1 MDKKRT
7 VMKQRLLAV
16 CALMAMVLAGGAQDV
31 SRIQFCDKKYEYGLG
46 KDSVTLFLKVLD
58 SEGAST
64 SDITVGD
71 LEKYLV
77 INEEG
82 QLIAPDRRTITSL
95 SSGQRIPGDYTF
107 SVLVDLS
114 IPEAGKGQIYEA
126 FGQLVESAPDSCVFL
141 SFFGDEVTAS
151 QLVTK
156 KNLADFEAK
165 FKAHAE
171 NKFFYG
177 ALYAKLAEFS
187 SQPAAL
193 EENVKMKAGY
203 TQNTVI
209 QKRAQQ
215 AQDKNI
221 LFVFI
226 DGNQRASDEPI
237 TFVEVTDY
245 QADAANMVPR
255 VFAFY
260 YTGDGVDENVEL
272 TLQGVSAPRDAS
284 GKVLADRQGAYKP
297 SADLS
302 NVLSNFQQVVKDA
315 MYDFAFAYKAT
326 EGKAYTGKVTY
337 TAEWKGMEAGTGDY
351 SIGTAETPWPVKAES
366 AGSAIVKLLV
376 ALLVAVLTFL
386 LFFLVMKV
394 VIPFINSK
402 RFESKYYKSYVP
414 EENVQRRICHY
425 CRQDILPG
433 QQVVT
438 KCKHI
443 IHVGCWQQNGYKC
456 VEYGQNCKD
465 GIQDHVDWKEV
476 FSKASLRDSVQTI
489 SGVVAGLVSWLI
501 FETTGRGMFPSLGAA
516 IAKTFFYNEE
526 QAANLMDDC
535 AGKVSAFLTV
545 GLLLGFFLSLAFRFN
560 DEYRK
565 KDAMV
570 YLKIV
575 GLSLFTG
582 LVGMLAFAVGG
593 IIFCLLLS
601 LVGTTYIPW
610 YCSLPA
616 YILFSVCTALSLTV
630 KSSIPLKSALLGGLC
645 SAVIGFLVLYIG
657 ASLSNS
663 AGWLNMLLDFIIY
676 GGGLGASL
684 VTVRM
689 LAEKYFLVIKNGV
702 KAGQRIPIHKW
713 MNATGGG
720 NAVHIGMTGECEIQ
734 MNWEKSNKVAKQHV
748 QLYIDH
754 ARSLPM
760 LKPLAANVIYNVRA
774 ELPVGKP
781 VVLSNNDTFKVGD
794 TVFEYVEL

>member
-1 MDKKRT
+1 MDKKKQIMKRIST
-7 VMKQRLLAV
+7 ACVMLAWLLT
-16 CALMAMVLAGGAQDV
+16 LGAQDV
-31 SRIQFCDKKYEYGLG
+31 SQIQFCDKQYDYDLG
-46 KDSVTLFLKVLD
+46 KDSITLFLKVID
-58 SEGAST
+58 SQGQPC

-82 QLIAPDRRTITSL
+82 ALISPDRRKITSL
-95 SSGQRIPGDYTF
+95 SSGQRIPADYTF

-114 IPEAGKGQIYEA
+114 IPEEGKGQIFKA

-156 KNLADFEAK
+156 KNLPDFEPRFNAQS
-165 FKAHAE
+165 E

-177 ALYAKLAEFS
+177 ALYSKLAEFS
-187 SQPAAL
+187 SREAAL
-193 EENVKMKAGY
+193 EGSVTTKAGY
-203 TQNTVI
+203 TRNETI
-209 QKRAQQ
+209 SRRAQK
-215 AQDKNI
+215 AKDKNI

-226 DGNQRASDEPI
+226 DGNQRASDEAI
-237 TFVEVTDY
+237 SFVEVTDY
-245 QADAANMVPR
+245 QADTSNMVPR
-255 VFAFY
+255 VYAFY

-272 TLQGVSAPRDAS
+272 TLKGVSAPRDS
-284 GKVLADRQGAYKP
+284 TGRVLPDRQGSYKP

-302 NVLSNFQQVVKDA
+302 NVLSNFQQAVKDA
-315 MYDFAFAYKAT
+315 MYDFAFTYKAT
-326 EGKAYTGKVTY
+326 DDKAYTGKVTY
-337 TAEWKGMEAGTGDY
+337 VAEWKGMEAGTGDY

-366 AGSAIVKLLV
+366 AGSTLVKLIVALIV
-376 ALLVAVLTFL
+376 ALLTFL
-386 LFFLVMKV
+386 VFFVISKVLIPLV
-394 VIPFINSK
+394 NSK

-414 EENVQRRICHY
+414 EENVQRRICTY
-425 CRQDILPG
+425 CRQDIMPG
-433 QQVVT
+433 QKVVSR
-438 KCKHI
+438 CKHI

-456 VEYGQNCKD
+456 VEYGQNCKE
-465 GIQDHVDWKEV
+465 GIQDHVDWKEM
-476 FSKASLRDSVQTI
+476 FTKTSLRDSFQTI
-489 SGVVAGLVSWLI
+489 SGIVAGLVSWVI
-501 FETTGRGMFPSLGAA
+501 FELTGRGLFPSLGRA
-516 IAKTFFYNEE
+516 IANTFFYNKE
-526 QAANLMDDC
+526 QAANLMEDC

-545 GLLLGFFLSLAFRFN
+545 GLLLGFFLSLAFRYN

-565 KDAMV
+565 KDAKV
-570 YLKIV
+570 WLKII
-575 GLSLFTG
+575 GLSLFSG

-593 IIFCLLLS
+593 IIFCLLLAM
-601 LVGTTYIPW
+601 VGTTYIPW

-630 KSSIPLKSALLGGLC
+630 KSSIPMKSALLGGLC
-645 SAVIGFLVLYIG
+645 SAIIGFFVLYVG
-657 ASLSNS
+657 SALSGS
-663 AGWLNMLLDFIIY
+663 AGWMNMLLDFIIY

-684 VTVRM
+684 VTVRA
-689 LAEKYFLVIKNGV
+689 LAERYFLVIKNGV

-720 NAVHIGMTGECEIQ
+720 NVVHIGMTGECEIQ

-760 LKPLAANVIYNVRA
+760 LKPLAANVIYNVRTD
-774 ELPVGKP
+774 LPAGKP

-794 TVFEYVEL
+794 TVFEYVEQ